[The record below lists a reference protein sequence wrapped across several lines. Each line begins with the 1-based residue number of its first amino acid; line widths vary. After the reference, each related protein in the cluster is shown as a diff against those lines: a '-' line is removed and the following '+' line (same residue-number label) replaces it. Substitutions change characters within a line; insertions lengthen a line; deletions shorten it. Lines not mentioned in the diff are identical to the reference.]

1 MYGGRW
7 ILVNVKAVTGQPPRT
22 GCQAV
27 VQPRNPLSRSHAPV
41 KTQILSIQSTVAA
54 GFVGN
59 SVAGP
64 VLTALGQH
72 PLLVDTILLAAH
84 PGYGKRAGGAVPA
97 GIFDDVLDG
106 LAALTDLSMIGTV
119 ISGYLGSA
127 DQVGGLARFIDGWKQ
142 AGAGSDAG
150 SGAGSGAGSDAR
162 SDAGRYI
169 LDPVL
174 GDGGRLYVAPEL
186 ADAMVAELLPRAD
199 IITPNRY
206 ELSFLSGSPVED
218 AAAAVTAAHGL
229 IDRFRLQAVIATG
242 IVDGANGTGDLL
254 VGEGGDT
261 CWQPARRDAQ
271 NVAGGG
277 DLLTATFAGLVNA
290 GGDTEDAFIRAST
303 LAQAVIAASPG
314 GRDLALLEHLQDV
327 AALASG

>member
-1 MYGGRW
+1 MPEMKQ
-7 ILVNVKAVTGQPPRT
+7 L
-22 GCQAV
+22 
-27 VQPRNPLSRSHAPV
+27 
-41 KTQILSIQSTVAA
+41 LSIQSAVAA

-97 GIFDDVLDG
+97 PILADILGG
-106 LAALTDLSMIGTV
+106 LAELTDISAIGTV

-127 DQVGGLARFIDGWKQ
+127 DQISAIAGFIDGWRQ
-142 AGAGSDAG
+142 RAGA
-150 SGAGSGAGSDAR
+150 
-162 SDAGRYI
+162 RYI

-186 ADAMVAELLPRAD
+186 AEAMTAHLLPRAD

-206 ELSFLSGSPVED
+206 ELGFLSKSRVED
-218 AAAAVTAAHGL
+218 KADAAVASRSLITGFGL
-229 IDRFRLQAVIATG
+229 EAVIATG
-242 IVDGANGTGDLL
+242 IVDGAKGTGDLL
-254 VGEGGDT
+254 VRATGDT
-261 CWQPARRDAQ
+261 VWQPARQDAR

-277 DLLTATFAGLVNA
+277 DLLTAIFAGLVNA
-290 GGDTEDAFIRAST
+290 GSDPEPAFIRASS
-303 LAQAVIAASPG
+303 LAQTILAASPD
-314 GRDLALLEHLQDV
+314 GRDLALLEHLRDV
-327 AALASG
+327 AALGALPSAG

>member
-1 MYGGRW
+1 M
-7 ILVNVKAVTGQPPRT
+7 
-22 GCQAV
+22 
-27 VQPRNPLSRSHAPV
+27 

-97 GIFDDVLDG
+97 GIFGDVLDG
-106 LAALTDLSMIGTV
+106 LATLTDLSMIGTV

-127 DQVGGLARFIDGWKQ
+127 DQIGGIAQFIDGWKQ
-142 AGAGSDAG
+142 AGAGPD
-150 SGAGSGAGSDAR
+150 SGPDAR
-162 SDAGRYI
+162 SEAGSNAGRYI

-186 ADAMVAELLPRAD
+186 ADAMLAELLPRAD

-206 ELSFLSGSPVED
+206 ELSFLSDSSVED
-218 AAAAVTAAHGL
+218 AAAAVTAARSL
-229 IDRFRLQAVIATG
+229 IDRFRLDAVIATG
-242 IVDGANGTGDLL
+242 IVDGTNGTGDLL
-254 VGEGGDT
+254 VREGDDT
-261 CWQPARRDAQ
+261 CWQPARRDAR

-290 GGDTEDAFIRAST
+290 GSDPEDAFIRAST
-303 LAQAVIAASPG
+303 LAQAVIAASPV
-314 GRDLALLEHLQDV
+314 GRDLALLEHLRDV
-327 AALASG
+327 AALAGG

>member
-1 MYGGRW
+1 M
-7 ILVNVKAVTGQPPRT
+7 
-22 GCQAV
+22 
-27 VQPRNPLSRSHAPV
+27 

-97 GIFDDVLDG
+97 GIFGDVLDG
-106 LAALTDLSMIGTV
+106 LATLTDLSMIGTV

-127 DQVGGLARFIDGWKQ
+127 NQIGGIARFIDGWKQ
-142 AGAGSDAG
+142 AGAGPD
-150 SGAGSGAGSDAR
+150 SGPDSGPDAR
-162 SDAGRYI
+162 SEAGSNAGRYI

-206 ELSFLSGSPVED
+206 ELSFLSDSSVED
-218 AAAAVTAAHGL
+218 APAAVTAARSL
-229 IDRFRLQAVIATG
+229 IDRFRLEAVIATG
-242 IVDGANGTGDLL
+242 IADGANGTGDLL
-254 VGEGGDT
+254 VREGGDT
-261 CWQPARRDAQ
+261 CWQPARRDAR

-290 GGDTEDAFIRAST
+290 GSDPEDAFIRAST

-314 GRDLALLEHLQDV
+314 GRDLALLEHLRDV
-327 AALASG
+327 AALAGG